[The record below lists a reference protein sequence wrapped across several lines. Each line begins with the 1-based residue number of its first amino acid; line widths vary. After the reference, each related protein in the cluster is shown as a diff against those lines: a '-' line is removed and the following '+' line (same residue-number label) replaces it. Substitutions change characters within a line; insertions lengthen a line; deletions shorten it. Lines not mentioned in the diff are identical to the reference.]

1 MSSYSLTQTLLLSDT
16 QSHQRATQSPF
27 LRSAANGTLSKHT
40 LGTWLAND
48 RLYIHSYIRGLGR
61 LISLLDFPATV
72 TTEDEEPVTSKLLSW
87 CAGALSNIQR
97 EEKFFVDTA
106 LQYGI
111 EVNLETD
118 SNGRVPDSAKLKGLI
133 SFEKLFSTVPS
144 GPEGRLPWLEAAI
157 VFWATEKCYLDAW
170 SWAKSQTSAQHDP
183 KNDADGGAVRKEFIN
198 NWTSQEFVDFVD
210 QLGRIIDEA
219 VREQAMAKGNG
230 VKDEFLRRA
239 GEKWEEVLIAEE
251 SFWPAV

>member
-1 MSSYSLTQTLLLSDT
+1 MAPYSLTQTLLFSDPRR
-16 QSHQRATQSPF
+16 HQRATQSPF
-27 LRSAANGTLSKHT
+27 LHAAANGTLSKQA

-72 TTEDEEPVTSKLLSW
+72 STEEPVTSKLLSW
-87 CAGALSNIQR
+87 CVGALSNIQR

-111 EVNLETD
+111 EVNLKTQSD
-118 SNGRVPDSAKLKGLI
+118 GQIPDSGKLKGLI
-133 SFEKLFSTVPS
+133 CFEKLFSTVPS
-144 GPEGRLPWLEAAI
+144 GPEGSLPWLEAAI

-170 SWAKSQTSAQHDP
+170 SWAKSQTSAQRDP
-183 KNDADGGAVRKEFIN
+183 TADADGGAVRKEFIN

-210 QLGRIIDEA
+210 QLGRLIDEA
-219 VREQAMAKGNG
+219 VREQVKSKGDG

-239 GEKWEEVLIAEE
+239 GEKWKEVLFAEE